1 MMFRSNKLKEER
13 ESSQYIDEFVYV
25 REELAKVGNKRC
37 KRLVI
42 SLIRRT
48 NVAADDAPATL
59 VVVAAIAL
67 PENCAPR

>member
-1 MMFRSNKLKEER
+1 M
-13 ESSQYIDEFVYV
+13 